1 MGTRGEL
8 LATTKLS
15 SKVPFSLIS
24 VEYAQDSVI
33 LEWETKLKATSTA
46 SQLAWVDVI
55 MEVVNAESV
64 WKEVK
69 GKEAQLVND
78 KPAENWRSNGK
89 VPTSNS
95 CSDSRRFNFTA
106 SRTCMSVR
114 PGSEKPWSWL
124 QSLCCCL
131 ARSLIPSCLVVDMA
145 VLVKSQP
152 RLEVTWKTFRPP
164 PAL

>member
-8 LATTKLS
+8 LETTKLS
-15 SKVPFSLIS
+15 SKVSFSPIS

-33 LEWETKLKATSTA
+33 LEWETKLEATSTA
-46 SQLAWVDVI
+46 TKLAWGDGI
-55 MEVVNAESV
+55 MEVNAESV

-95 CSDSRRFNFTA
+95 CSDSRSFNFTA
-106 SRTCMSVR
+106 ARTCMSVS

-131 ARSLIPSCLVVDMA
+131 ARSLTQS
-145 VLVKSQP
+145 
-152 RLEVTWKTFRPP
+152 
-164 PAL
+164 